1 MLRTILSSLV
11 APLEKNEFLR
21 YFSFLQFR
29 PPMPPHTAHRH
40 FFVAFRL
47 KCYSSCA
54 RRAAGH
60 RTAFARF
67 LCASSMRGGF
77 SGGSHLHE
85 KYDWHESQIFRLL
98 PFVVVKCQR
107 FVRDKKDDFLEFRAF
122 QPYLAGM
129 AVLRTVLS
137 VGQTN

>member
-1 MLRTILSSLV
+1 
-11 APLEKNEFLR
+11 
-21 YFSFLQFR
+21 
-29 PPMPPHTAHRH
+29 
-40 FFVAFRL
+40 
-47 KCYSSCA
+47 
-54 RRAAGH
+54 
-60 RTAFARF
+60 
-67 LCASSMRGGF
+67 MRGGF

-107 FVRDKKDDFLEFRAF
+107 FVRDKKDDFLESRAF